1 MSDGPTRIMVVDDNL
16 AMAAT
21 AKVLLENAG
30 FDVTLCDSPI
40 RALEEIPNQRPDCVL
55 LDIMMPGMDGLD
67 VCRRLRE
74 REELANLKIVMFTAK
89 AFKYDRSRAAELGAD
104 GYIVKPIDPETFAD
118 QVKRLIADEIEVK
131 FWGVRGTLPRP
142 GQDSLRYGGNTS
154 CVTLSYE
161 NEPLIVFDAGSG
173 IKNLSN
179 ALMAKAEKRTQG
191 KILISHP
198 HWDHI
203 NALPFFA
210 PLYVPGNDFEIIG
223 ADQSGV
229 TVRDFVSA
237 QMDGVY
243 FPITTREF
251 GARVEFRDLREG
263 TYKIA
268 GLDVETLLLSHPG
281 NCLGYRINHKGRSV
295 CYITDNELFLPNSPY
310 FSQEYEDRLSKF
322 VEGADALITDA
333 TYTDEEYPRFV
344 GFGHS
349 SVGQVA
355 ALAARARVKT
365 LYLFHHDPDQSDDD
379 IDRKLASA
387 REALMKNGG
396 DSVNCV
402 APAEGDAI
410 FV

>member
-1 MSDGPTRIMVVDDNL
+1 
-16 AMAAT
+16 
-21 AKVLLENAG
+21 
-30 FDVTLCDSPI
+30 
-40 RALEEIPNQRPDCVL
+40 
-55 LDIMMPGMDGLD
+55 
-67 VCRRLRE
+67 
-74 REELANLKIVMFTAK
+74 
-89 AFKYDRSRAAELGAD
+89 
-104 GYIVKPIDPETFAD
+104 
-118 QVKRLIADEIEVK
+118 
-131 FWGVRGTLPRP
+131 
-142 GQDSLRYGGNTS
+142 
-154 CVTLSYE
+154 VTLSHE

-179 ALMAKAEKRTQG
+179 ALMANADKRIQA

-210 PLYVPGNDFEIIG
+210 PLYVPGNDIEIIG
-223 ADQSGV
+223 ADQAGV
-229 TVRDFVSA
+229 SVRDFVTA

-251 GARVEFRDLREG
+251 GARVEYRDLREG

-295 CYITDNELFLPNSPY
+295 CYITDNELFLPNSPN
-310 FSQEYEDRLSKF
+310 FSQEYVDRLSKF
-322 VEGADALITDA
+322 VEGADVLITDA
-333 TYTDEEYPRFV
+333 TYTDDEYPRFV
-344 GFGHS
+344 GYGHS
-349 SVGQVA
+349 SVSQVA

-365 LYLFHHDPDQSDDD
+365 LYLFHHDPNQTDDD
-379 IDRKLASA
+379 IDRKLAST
-387 REALMKNGG
+387 REALTKIGG

>member
-16 AMAAT
+16 AIATT

-30 FDVTLCDSPI
+30 FEVTLCDSPT

-55 LDIMMPGMDGLD
+55 LDILMPGIDGLE
-67 VCRRLRE
+67 VCRRLRA

-89 AFKYDRSRAAELGAD
+89 AFKYDQARAAELGAD
-104 GYIVKPIDPETFAD
+104 GYIVKPIDPETFVD
-118 QVKRLIADEIEVK
+118 QVTRLIADKIEMK

-142 GQDSLRYGGNTS
+142 GPDSLRYGGNTS
-154 CVTLSYE
+154 CVTLTFA
-161 NEPLIVFDAGSG
+161 NEPLIVLDAGSG

-179 ALMAKAEKRTQG
+179 ALMASGKQRIQG

-263 TYKIA
+263 SYKIA
-268 GLDVETLLLSHPG
+268 GLCVETLLLSHPG
-281 NCLGYRINHKGRSV
+281 NCLGYRINYAGRSI
-295 CYITDNELFLPNSPY
+295 CYITDNELFLPDSPY
-310 FSQEYEDRLSKF
+310 YSEEYEDRLTKF
-322 VEGADALITDA
+322 VKGADTLITDV
-333 TYTDEEYPRFV
+333 TYTDEEYPKFV

-349 SVGQVA
+349 SVSQVA
-355 ALAARARVKT
+355 ALAARARVNT
-365 LYLFHHDPDQSDDD
+365 LYLFHHDPDQNDDD
-379 IDRKLASA
+379 IDRKFESM
-387 REALMKNGG
+387 REALAKCGG
-396 DSVNCV
+396 ESVKCV
-402 APAEGDAI
+402 APAEGDGV